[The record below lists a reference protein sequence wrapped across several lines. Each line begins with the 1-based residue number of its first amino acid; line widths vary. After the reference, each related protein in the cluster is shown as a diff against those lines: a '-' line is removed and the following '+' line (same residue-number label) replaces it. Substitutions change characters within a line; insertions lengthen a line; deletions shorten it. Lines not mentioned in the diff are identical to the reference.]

1 MKIFIL
7 TVCFFVN
14 LYSHPHFFVDVNIDI
29 QENKIM
35 NKWLFDRVNSR
46 LLIFDFDKNRNKI
59 FEKDEQDAFIKAHFE
74 KLKADNYNI
83 FMELDNKELIIN
95 PSNIELRL
103 LKKRVELSFEFLAKV
118 NEGGI
123 VCTIDPTLYF
133 AYKLIDTKS
142 IYESEIEKS
151 EHDFCIGISK

>member
-1 MKIFIL
+1 MKTFIL
-7 TVCFFVN
+7 IASFFIN
-14 LYSHPHFFVDVNIDI
+14 LYAHPHFFVDVNIDI
-29 QENKIM
+29 QEDKIM

-46 LLIFDFDKNRNKI
+46 LLIFDFDKNKNKV
-59 FEKDEQDAFIKAHFE
+59 FEKEEQNAFIKTHFD

-83 FMELDNKELIIN
+83 FMELDNKESSIN
-95 PSNIELRL
+95 PKNIEVKL
-103 LKKRVELSFEFLAKV
+103 LEKRVELSFEFLLKV
-118 NEGGI
+118 NQGGI

-142 IYESEIEKS
+142 IFESEIEKS